1 MIIAGNLD
9 NYFYECYDKLKEIIL
24 DLKLIDCIPF
34 EINVNL
40 DKLLSFMQKDKTY
53 FHPRAGG
60 YFGISVV
67 EAKSANLMPIV
78 TNIGRQ
84 QSLYPKIPI
93 QHAKI

>member
-9 NYFYECYDKLKEIIL
+9 NYFYEYYDKLKEIIL

-40 DKLLSFMQKDKTY
+40 DKLLSFMQKDKAY

-60 YFGISVV
+60 HFGISVV
-67 EAKSANLMPIV
+67 EAKSASLMPIV